1 MTIEKH
7 DMAVSALRQLARNG
21 SMAKYM
27 HEHGLDVVLSS
38 SDATLISFSA
48 CAGWP
53 VATVPVGNLT
63 KNDQPWGMFA
73 LACDGSVDTLLMFMR
88 AFHGSFNGVKA
99 PETPF
104 E

>member
-1 MTIEKH
+1 MTKEKH
-7 DMAVSALRQLARNG
+7 DIAAEALRQLARERG
-21 SMAKYM
+21 MANYM
-27 HEHGLDVVLSS
+27 RKHDLDIVLSS
-38 SDATLISFSA
+38 SDAALISFSA

-73 LACDGSVDTLLMFMR
+73 LARDGNVDTLLRFMT
-88 AFHGSFNGVKA
+88 AFHGSFARVRGPN
-99 PETPF
+99 TPF